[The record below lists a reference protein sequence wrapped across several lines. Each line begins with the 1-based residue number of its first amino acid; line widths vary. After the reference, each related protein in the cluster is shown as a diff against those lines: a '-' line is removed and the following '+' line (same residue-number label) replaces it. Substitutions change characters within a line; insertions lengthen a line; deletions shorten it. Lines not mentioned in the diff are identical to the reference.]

1 MSLFSET
8 QQEATTDR
16 QEEYL
21 RAQQAG
27 AEAVEIGRETLA
39 AVVHQGE
46 QLQRAEKMADETMY
60 ITDHGT
66 RLLKGMTW
74 SGWLSN
80 KFSKPLES
88 PEYKHKS
95 EEGSKKKSLLRPLK
109 AYEFIPDSCLPA
121 SQGVQNYH
129 LNLQV
134 LEDCETEE
142 QKKTCKFICDDMH
155 RQAKI
160 KVTDLLRGSNS
171 IDSNDKVKDFA
182 LQLQEDLS
190 YLRQRQLVLQKVSRE
205 EPTTN
210 NATNNV
216 DEVKTNLFVGA
227 TEPKAKVS
235 DALLVNDNEYAQQEQ
250 HLDILSQQCQELGLL
265 AGNIGISAE
274 QQAEIVDSLDN
285 KNDAL
290 HFKMNLMNRRTEQLI
305 KDKSWGKV
313 KAQFSHYVTIKH
325 NTSGKYLAID
335 LNNDATL
342 VLSSKLNERCVFGA
356 YKRRSFVGLQNRF
369 SRKWMG
375 HNLLGQLSCGATAFN
390 RRQEWEIGGEDWS
403 DATLLVVSAGW
414 GNGGYLLLDENSLPI
429 IGAGDMETK
438 GQAPKWNIS
447 EFEYPRT

>member
-46 QLQRAEKMADETMY
+46 QLQRAGKMVDETMY

-88 PEYKHKS
+88 PEYKNKND
-95 EEGSKKKSLLRPLK
+95 ENDTKKSLLRPLK
-109 AYEFIPDSCLPA
+109 AYESIPDSCLPA
-121 SQGVQNYH
+121 SQAVQNYH

-134 LEDCETEE
+134 LEDCETED

-171 IDSNDKVKDFA
+171 IESSDEMKDFA

-210 NATNNV
+210 SATNV
-216 DEVKTNLFVGA
+216 DDVKTNLFEGTA
-227 TEPKAKVS
+227 KQKAKGT
-235 DALLVNDNEYAQQEQ
+235 DALLANDNEYAEQEQ

-265 AGNIGISAE
+265 ASNIGISAE
-274 QQAEIVDSLDN
+274 QQAEIVESLDN
-285 KNDAL
+285 KNDTL

-325 NTSGKYLAID
+325 SASGKYLAID
-335 LNNDATL
+335 INNDTTL
-342 VLSSKLNERCVFGA
+342 VLSTKLNERCVFGV
-356 YKRRSFVGLQNRF
+356 YKRRMFVGLQSKF

-390 RRQEWEIGGEDWS
+390 RRQEWEIGGEDWT

-414 GNGGYLLLDENSLPI
+414 GNGGYLLLDDNALPI
-429 IGAGDMETK
+429 IGAGDMVTK

-447 EFEYPRT
+447 EFEDPRA